1 MARLINQS
9 TKNIKEQKKITH
21 KRESEDLR
29 GSTVCKRPRWREE
42 KSTKKS
48 TRWTE
53 THTKESKKIYVVWQF
68 AHIQSRK
75 GEEKSTIRNK
85 DFNTQPLNALS
96 QIITYLLLQT

>member
-29 GSTVCKRPRWREE
+29 GSTVCKRPRWKEE

-48 TRWTE
+48 TR
-53 THTKESKKIYVVWQF
+53 
-68 AHIQSRK
+68 
-75 GEEKSTIRNK
+75 
-85 DFNTQPLNALS
+85 
-96 QIITYLLLQT
+96 